1 MEVKIL
7 IDYDEWLAL
16 RGEKNVTTENADEL
30 SESEDVQGSG
40 LVEEGY
46 QNQADITNTLQRR
59 KKKEDKVIPVVPE
72 ENNDEAFEKLRLSYV
87 PLAHKFLR
95 DLGKKTQS
103 ELDYDRN
110 SFEIIF
116 DGEIIPSSH
125 IKNVLPSIFYNKA
138 TTELEKKIKE
148 KLTKHNFH
156 PRYSQDTTWYFL
168 GD

>member
-59 KKKEDKVIPVVPE
+59 KKKEDKVQL
-72 ENNDEAFEKLRLSYV
+72 F
-87 PLAHKFLR
+87 
-95 DLGKKTQS
+95 
-103 ELDYDRN
+103 
-110 SFEIIF
+110 
-116 DGEIIPSSH
+116 
-125 IKNVLPSIFYNKA
+125 
-138 TTELEKKIKE
+138 
-148 KLTKHNFH
+148 
-156 PRYSQDTTWYFL
+156 
-168 GD
+168 